1 MAAKTLAFAF
11 CALGFLQTSFA
22 GFERFW
28 IFSKD
33 ANTQVAETWETLS
46 DDEQRALIQRYQ
58 SLKELPQAQGTALH
72 QRMDWFT
79 QLPEQEKQKMR
90 ETWQKMSSQE
100 RKNLATQMQKAPPE
114 ERQAIR
120 DEYISKYL
128 QPEPLSHSIHHD

>member
-1 MAAKTLAFAF
+1 MAAKRLAFAF

-33 ANTQVAETWETLS
+33 ADTQVTETWETLS
-46 DDEQRALIQRYQ
+46 DAEQRALIQRYQ
-58 SLKELPQAQGTALH
+58 SLKELPEAQGSALH

-100 RKNLATQMQKAPPE
+100 RKDLAHRLQKATPNERSTIRE
-114 ERQAIR
+114 E
-120 DEYISKYL
+120 YVNKYL
-128 QPEPLSHSIHHD
+128 NVETSEH

>member
-1 MAAKTLAFAF
+1 MAAKRLAFAF

-33 ANTQVAETWETLS
+33 ADTQVAETWETLS
-46 DDEQRALIQRYQ
+46 DAEQRALIQRYQ
-58 SLKELPQAQGTALH
+58 SLKELPEAQSTALH

-100 RKNLATQMQKAPPE
+100 RKDLGNRMQKATAE
-114 ERQAIR
+114 ERPAIR
-120 DEYISKYL
+120 DEYITKYL
-128 QPEPLSHSIHHD
+128 QQPNITTH